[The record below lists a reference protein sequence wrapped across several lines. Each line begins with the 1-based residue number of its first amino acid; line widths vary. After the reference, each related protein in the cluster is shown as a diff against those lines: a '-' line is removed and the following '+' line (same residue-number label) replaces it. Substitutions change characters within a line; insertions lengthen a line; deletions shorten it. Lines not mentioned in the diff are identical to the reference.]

1 MSNHRTARGREFNM
15 QGFVSDKGKTTAVGN
30 SNRNAQGDLLG
41 RGGQVVATAKEVTN
55 AVYNNNNRP
64 GSKKVKL
71 DPMEQEIGRKDIIG
85 ADGVGRV
92 EITYADG
99 SVEIQTKEGAPA
111 PSKPIDFD
119 FRDISKDL

>member
-30 SNRNAQGDLLG
+30 SNRNAQGDLIG
-41 RGGQVVATAKEVTN
+41 RGGEIVATAKEVTN
-55 AVYNNNNRP
+55 AVYNNSRP

-71 DPMEQEIGRKDIIG
+71 DPMQQEVGRKDIVG
-85 ADGVGRV
+85 ADGVSRV
-92 EITYADG
+92 EITFADG
-99 SVEIQTKEGAPA
+99 SVEIQIKEGASA

-119 FRDISKDL
+119 FRDVSKEL